1 MLDLEDIALRL
12 EGVEKTYRLY
22 ESPLDQMLDALNMDW
37 IFRLRRPRYT
47 RFDALKGV
55 DLTLKRGERLG
66 IIGRNGAG
74 KSTLLKIITGNFAPS
89 AGRVLVN
96 GQIQSLMDSGLG
108 FHPEMSGLEN
118 LRSSLVYNGLSVRQM
133 RDAEE
138 DIISFCELGDFIDQ
152 PLKTYSLGMI
162 ARLGFATATA
172 IHPDILIIDEVMGA
186 GDAYFMLK
194 SVERMKRLTA
204 DGVTLI
210 LVSHSTSQI
219 VQFCERAIW
228 MDQGGIREDGPSL
241 EVVKSYERHI
251 RLLEEERLKKSNAE
265 MLSRAQQKVLAEAV
279 KPEEAAEPS
288 PSTGVAIVEPVETIA
303 PTAAVE
309 AETSA
314 PDAQEDVAED
324 EVRSLSRWRGTG
336 AFLIDDV
343 RFLNEEGEAR
353 YTFRSGERMQ
363 VEIRFT
369 SQEEGIREIFYHLCF
384 YTLDGRCVTMHLSDA
399 DQINAEKGRSY
410 SAKLDFGQNT
420 FGHGPLVVTAGLYQ
434 EIDMLRVDESKYY
447 DLMDRSYEIRM
458 ISPFERDPSLV
469 HMQAKWSGAR
479 PEPLRDISERQLEL
493 P

>member
-1 MLDLEDIALRL
+1 MLDPENIALRL

-22 ESPLDQMLDALNMDW
+22 DSPLDQMLDALNMDW

-89 AGRVLVN
+89 AGRVSVN

-108 FHPEMSGLEN
+108 FHPEMTGLEN
-118 LRSSLVYNGLSVRQM
+118 LRSSLVYNGLSVSQM

-138 DIISFCELGDFIDQ
+138 DIISFCELGDFINQ

-210 LVSHSTSQI
+210 LVSHSNSQI

-251 RLLEEERLKKSNAE
+251 RVLEEERLKKSNAE
-265 MLSRAQQKVLAEAV
+265 MLSRAQQKVLAEPVKTEVEEPPPEIAAAV
-279 KPEEAAEPS
+279 TETVESAVPEAAGPEAAEP
-288 PSTGVAIVEPVETIA
+288 VATEDA
-303 PTAAVE
+303 PQ
-309 AETSA
+309 
-314 PDAQEDVAED
+314 DGG
-324 EVRSLSRWRGTG
+324 RSLSRWRGTG

-343 RFLNEEGEAR
+343 RFLNGEGEAR
-353 YTFRSGERMQ
+353 YTFRSGEQMQ
-363 VEIRFT
+363 VEILFS
-369 SQEEGIREIFYHLCF
+369 SQEDGLREIFYHLCF
-384 YTLDGRCVTMHLSDA
+384 YTLDGRCVTMHLSDV
-399 DQINAEKGRSY
+399 DQITAEKGRSY

-447 DLMDRSYEIRM
+447 DLMDRSYEIRI

-479 PEPLRDISERQLEL
+479 PEALRDISERQLEL